1 MTEKPLFFI
10 YQSGFRQISLPPEN
24 EHMNNLQI
32 INITSCDGG
41 CRITTDTDTRE
52 VWTKLNKFKG
62 RKIVEIWCDTN
73 EIHDGGVFEEA
84 VLRDDG
90 YGSHSISLNFNE

>member
-1 MTEKPLFFI
+1 MAEKPIFFI

-32 INITSCDGG
+32 INITSCDDG
-41 CRITTDTDTRE
+41 CRIITDIDTRE
-52 VWTKLNKFKG
+52 VWTKLNKFQG

-73 EIHDGGVFEEA
+73 EIRDGGVFEVAE
-84 VLRDDG
+84 LRDDG
-90 YGSHSISLNFNE
+90 YGLKSIRLCINE